1 MIFGT
6 PYFPTRADAL
16 MRYYL
21 QRDAAAEIDEKIA
34 NGEIHIGTPPKVD
47 PTDEVFLRKDQNGAR
62 RWFIKTAGD

>member
-6 PYFPTRADAL
+6 PYFPTRADAIK
-16 MRYYL
+16 YYL
-21 QRDAAAEIDEKIA
+21 WQRPGVNVREKIA

-47 PTDEVFLRKDQNGAR
+47 PTEEVFLRKDQNGAR

>member
-6 PYFPTRADAL
+6 PYFPTKQDAIK
-16 MRYYL
+16 YYL
-21 QRDAAAEIDEKIA
+21 WQRPGVNVQEKLK

-47 PTDEVFLRKDQNGAR
+47 PTDEVFLRKDQNGAH